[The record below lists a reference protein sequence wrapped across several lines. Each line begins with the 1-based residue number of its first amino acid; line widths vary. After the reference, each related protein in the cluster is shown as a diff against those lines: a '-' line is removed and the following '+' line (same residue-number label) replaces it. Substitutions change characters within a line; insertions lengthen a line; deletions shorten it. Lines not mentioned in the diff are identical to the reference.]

1 MKISVPARILARVA
15 AGAYLASATIFGL
28 PGNGIAAGEESGNMD
43 DPYIWLEEV
52 EGEAALK
59 WVAEQNAL
67 SLPRLEGDARYEP
80 LRAQAEAIYTSQD
93 RIPYGT
99 LQNDWVYNFWQD
111 ETHVRGILR
120 RARLD
125 SYKTDTP
132 DWQTVL
138 DVDALAEAEGE
149 NWVYKGRECLAPD
162 FTRCLIDLSRGGKD
176 ATVMREYDLE
186 KSEFIEGG
194 FALAEAKGSIGWIDQ
209 DTLLVAS
216 DFGEGSLTT
225 SGYPR
230 SVRTWKRGTD
240 INDAPNVFEIPAEE
254 TLVFASSIDRP
265 EGSYPIIYRIPEF
278 FSGEVL
284 IHRDGKN
291 LSIPFP
297 IDADFQGIMAGK
309 ALALMRKEWSPAEG
323 VSFVPGS
330 LVAIDLEASL
340 AAGKAVNATAVA
352 TPTASRSINSV
363 SIGRHHLLISFLDDV
378 KGQLVEAAIG
388 DDGWELAPVKLPE
401 NGTISISSRSG
412 NLGHDAFSGV
422 AMINFESFL
431 IPDTLYVMEEGG
443 TPEPVKSLPA
453 RFDASNIVSE
463 QHFATSAD
471 GTRIPYFILHGR
483 DMAHDGSAPTLVYGY
498 GGFEISRTPA
508 YASPL
513 TIGWLQAGGV
523 YVVANIRGGGEYGP
537 AWHQAALLENRQRAY
552 DDFIAVAED
561 LIERGVTSS
570 PHLGIRGGSN
580 GGLLVGAVTMQ
591 RPELYSAVI
600 CAVPLLDMLRYHKLL
615 AGASWMAEYGN
626 PDIPEQR
633 AFIEKY
639 SPYQNIDPKAKY
651 PEIFFWTNT
660 KDDRVHPG
668 HPRKMVAR
676 MKEQGHAVL
685 YFENTEGG
693 HGGGA
698 NLPQLARTTALQQ
711 VYLLQKLK
719 D

>member
-1 MKISVPARILARVA
+1 MTFSISGRLFSCATA
-15 AGAYLASATIFGL
+15 AIIALSGSGL
-28 PGNGIAAGEESGNMD
+28 TAGESAAQAD

-52 EGEAALK
+52 EGEEALK

-67 SLPRLEGDARYEP
+67 SLPRLEGDARFEP
-80 LRAQAEAIYTSQD
+80 LRAQAEAIYTSQN
-93 RIPYGT
+93 RIPYGA
-99 LQNDWVYNFWQD
+99 LKNGWVYNFWQD
-111 ETHVRGILR
+111 NTHVRGILR

-125 SYKTDTP
+125 SYRSEAP
-132 DWQTVL
+132 EWQTVL
-138 DVDALAEAEGE
+138 DIDVLADSENE
-149 NWVYKGRECLAPD
+149 NWVYKGRTCLAPE
-162 FTRCLIDLSRGGKD
+162 FTRCIIDLSRGGKD
-176 ATVMREYDLE
+176 ATVQREYDLDAGQ
-186 KSEFIEGG
+186 FIEDG
-194 FALAEAKGSIGWIDQ
+194 FALAEAKGSVGWIDEN
-209 DTLLVAS
+209 TLLVAS
-216 DFGEGSLTT
+216 DFGAGTLTT

-230 SVRTWKRGTD
+230 SVRTWARGTE
-240 INDAPNVFEIPAEE
+240 IAGAPTVFEIPADE
-254 TLVFASSIDRP
+254 TLVFAASIDRP
-265 EGSYPIIYRIPEF
+265 DGRYAVIYRIPKF
-278 FSGEVL
+278 FTNEVL
-284 IHRDGKN
+284 IHRDGEN

-297 IDADFQGIMAGK
+297 IDSDFQGIMAGK
-309 ALALMRKEWSPAEG
+309 ALALMRTEWSPAENL
-323 VSFVPGS
+323 SLPAGS
-330 LVAIDLEASL
+330 LVSIDLEASL
-340 AAGKAVNATAVA
+340 AAGKPVNPTAVA
-352 TPTASRSINSV
+352 TPTARRSINSV
-363 SIGRHHLLISFLDDV
+363 SVGREHLLINFLEDV
-378 KGQLVEAAIG
+378 KGHLFEAVIG
-388 DDGWELAPVKLPE
+388 DDGWVMTPVDLPE
-401 NGTISISSRSG
+401 NGTIRVSD
-412 NLGHDAFSGV
+412 HDAYSGT

-431 IPDTLYVMEEGG
+431 IPDTLYVMTEGG
-443 TPEPVKSLPA
+443 RPEPAKSLPA
-453 RFDASNIVSE
+453 RFDASGYVSE
-463 QHFATSAD
+463 QHFADSKD
-471 GTRIPYFILHGR
+471 GTRVPYFILHAR
-483 DMAHDGSAPTLVYGY
+483 DMAHDGSASTLVYGY

-508 YASPL
+508 YASAL

-561 LIERGVTSS
+561 LIKRAVTSP

-580 GGLLVGAVTMQ
+580 GGLLVAAVTMQ

-600 CAVPLLDMLRYHKLL
+600 SAVPLLDMLRYHKLL

-633 AFIEKY
+633 AYIRAY
-639 SPYQNIDPKAKY
+639 SPYQNISPDADY

-698 NLPQLARTTALQQ
+698 NLLQRARTTALEQ
-711 VYLLQKLK
+711 VYLLQKLM

>member
-1 MKISVPARILARVA
+1 MNFSVSLRLFSLVSAGVCMASIVILGLSGDRLA
-15 AGAYLASATIFGL
+15 A
-28 PGNGIAAGEESGNMD
+28 EENLSEMD
-43 DPYIWLEEV
+43 DPNIWLEEV
-52 EGEAALK
+52 EGEKALK
-59 WVAEQNAL
+59 WVDEQNAL

-93 RIPYGT
+93 RIPYGS
-99 LQNDWVYNFWQD
+99 LQNGWVYNFWQD
-111 ETHVRGILR
+111 DVHVRGILR
-120 RARLD
+120 RVKLE
-125 SYKTDTP
+125 SYQDEAP

-138 DVDALAEAEGE
+138 DVDAVAEAEDE
-149 NWVYKGRECLAPD
+149 NWVYKGRSCLAPD
-162 FTRCLIDLSRGGKD
+162 FTRCMINLSRGGKD
-176 ATVMREYDLE
+176 AVVRREYDLG
-186 KSEFIEGG
+186 KGQFVEGG
-194 FALAEAKGSIGWIDQ
+194 FALAEAKGSASWIDE

-216 DFGEGSLTT
+216 DFGDGTLTT

-230 SVRTWKRGTD
+230 NIRTWHRGTK
-240 INDAPNVFEIPAEE
+240 IADAPTVFEIPAEE
-254 TLVFASSIDRP
+254 TLVFTSSIDRP
-265 EGSYPIIYRIPEF
+265 EGSYPVIYRIPKF
-278 FSGEVL
+278 FTGEVV
-284 IHRDGKN
+284 IHRDGEN

-309 ALALMRKEWSPAEG
+309 ALALMRTDWSPADG
-323 VSFVPGS
+323 QSFTVGS

-340 AAGKAVNATAVA
+340 AAGEPVNPTAVA
-352 TPTASRSINSV
+352 VPTTQRSINSV
-363 SIGRHHLLISFLDDV
+363 SVGREHVLINFLDDV
-378 KGQLVEAAIG
+378 KGRLFEAALD
-388 DDGWELAPVKLPE
+388 DDGWVLTPVDMPE
-401 NGTISISSRSG
+401 NGTISV
-412 NLGHDAFSGV
+412 LDHDAYSGS

-431 IPDTLYVMEEGG
+431 MPDTLYVMEEGG

-453 RFDASNIVSE
+453 RFDASGFVSE
-463 QHFATSAD
+463 QHFATSED
-471 GTRIPYFILHGR
+471 GTRVPYFILHAR

-508 YASPL
+508 YASAL

-561 LIERGVTSS
+561 LIGNGVTSS
-570 PHLGIRGGSN
+570 RHLGIRGGSN

-600 CAVPLLDMLRYHKLL
+600 CAIPLLDMLRYHKLL

-633 AFIEKY
+633 EFISAY
-639 SPYQNIDPKAKY
+639 SPYQNVDPDADY

-668 HPRKMVAR
+668 HARKMVAR
-676 MKEQGHAVL
+676 LKEQGHAVL

-698 NLPQLARTTALQQ
+698 NLIQRARTTALEQ